1 MEIYQIEKETD
12 DKWIMYSRKKVV
24 IRKYNNRL
32 CILEK
37 SETGTSTNFGHT
49 IGNVS
54 FCFLGGVANLSL
66 INYDITDTSMIY
78 KLSCGKRPTFD
89 N

>member
-12 DKWIMYSRKKVV
+12 DKWIMYSREKNV
-24 IRKYNNRL
+24 IRKWTEISIIIV
-32 CILEK
+32 CVFWKK
-37 SETGTSTNFGHT
+37 SEKGTSTNFGHT

-66 INYDITDTSMIY
+66 INYLYDITDTSMIY
-78 KLSCGKRPTFD
+78 KR
-89 N
+89 

>member
-1 MEIYQIEKETD
+1 MNNVFK
-12 DKWIMYSRKKVV
+12 RKSCDQKVNLE
-24 IRKYNNRL
+24 KYNNSL

-37 SETGTSTNFGHT
+37 SEMGTSTNFSHT
-49 IGNVS
+49 IGNIS

-89 N
+89 K

>member
-1 MEIYQIEKETD
+1 MNNVFKRKSCDQKVNLEKY
-12 DKWIMYSRKKVV
+12 KYS
-24 IRKYNNRL
+24 L

-37 SETGTSTNFGHT
+37 SEMGTSTNFGHT

-54 FCFLGGVANLSL
+54 FYFLGGVANLSL

-78 KLSCGKRPTFD
+78 KLPRGKRPTFD
-89 N
+89 K

>member
-1 MEIYQIEKETD
+1 MNNVF
-12 DKWIMYSRKKVV
+12 KKKSCDQKVNGE
-24 IRKYNNRL
+24 KYNNRL

-37 SETGTSTNFGHT
+37 SETGTSTDFGHT
-49 IGNVS
+49 IDNVS
-54 FCFLGGVANLSL
+54 LCFLGGVANLSL
-66 INYDITDTSMIY
+66 INYDITDTSMIN

>member
-12 DKWIMYSRKKVV
+12 DKWIMYSREKNV
-24 IRKYNNRL
+24 IRKWTEISIIIV
-32 CILEK
+32 CVFWKK
-37 SETGTSTNFGHT
+37 SEMGTSTNFGHT

-66 INYDITDTSMIY
+66 INYMYDITDTSMIY
-78 KLSCGKRPTFD
+78 KR
-89 N
+89 

>member
-1 MEIYQIEKETD
+1 MNNVF
-12 DKWIMYSRKKVV
+12 KKKSCDQKVNGE
-24 IRKYNNRL
+24 KYNNRL

-37 SETGTSTNFGHT
+37 SETGTSTDFGHT

-54 FCFLGGVANLSL
+54 LCFLGGVANLSL

>member
-1 MEIYQIEKETD
+1 MNNVF
-12 DKWIMYSRKKVV
+12 KKKSCAQKVNGE
-24 IRKYNNRL
+24 KYNNRL